1 MGRRT
6 ILLIV
11 AAVIALAGAGMVYL
25 YVKGADDR
33 AMQGQ
38 TPVTILK
45 AVAQI
50 EPGESLTAASA
61 AGKIEQQDVPAD
73 QQLDGAMA
81 EIGESGALVALTRVY
96 PNEQIT
102 ASKFGSPG
110 EQENLTVPPG
120 KFSISVN
127 LSDTGRVAGFVS
139 PGSRVAIFLTG
150 QTGPDQSDGTRLLL
164 PDVQVVAVAQTTV
177 TTATTTSPEGE
188 QTTESL
194 PRTLFTLAVDQREA
208 EKVLFAST
216 HGELSLGLLD
226 DKSKVAPG
234 PGVTQQSLFQ

>member
-6 ILLIV
+6 VLLVV
-11 AAVIALAGAGMVYL
+11 AVVIAVVGAGMVYL
-25 YVKGADDR
+25 YVRGADDR
-33 AMQGQ
+33 AKVAQQ
-38 TPVTILK
+38 PVSVLK

-50 EPGESLTAASA
+50 EPGETLTAASA
-61 AGKIEQQDVPAD
+61 AGKIERRDVPAE

-81 EIGESGALVALTRVY
+81 DIGESGSLVALTRIY

-110 EQENLTVPPG
+110 EQDYLTMPPG
-120 KFSISVN
+120 KFAISVN

-150 QTGPDQSDGTRLLL
+150 ETGADGDPGTRLLL
-164 PDVQVVAVAQTTV
+164 PEVQVVAVAQTTV
-177 TTATTTSPEGE
+177 TTATTTTAEGA

-194 PRTLFTLAVDQREA
+194 PKTLFTLAVDQREA
-208 EKVLFAST
+208 EKVLFAGSQ
-216 HGELSLGLLD
+216 GELSFGLLD
-226 DKSKVAPG
+226 DKSKVAAG
-234 PGVTQQSLFQ
+234 PGVTLKSLFE